1 MKGLTRILHELSELS
16 VSETHAIC
24 GLRIFVAVSFLAVS
38 PITSAQTL
46 DELARIVREAALS
59 ETRINQEREA
69 NFVTQRDKQQDLLAQ
84 ARRELAT
91 ENARSDRL
99 RGEYDKNEK
108 SLADLETTLTERMG
122 SLGELFGVVRQ
133 ASGDIQ
139 AALDDSMVTAQLPG
153 RTQFLSD
160 LAQRRELPTVAELR
174 QLWSA
179 MVTEIAESGKVVKFT
194 ATVERTNGEK
204 QELEIIRLGVFNAV
218 SGGQFLDWDT
228 SKSRVNLIEL
238 ARQPA
243 ARFSSMAREL
253 QGTAAGGVV
262 AFPVDFTRGQI
273 LRAVVQS
280 KTPIERIREDGGV
293 VGYVIIGL
301 GLFGLLLCLWKSFSL
316 YTTGGKMSHQLNSE
330 AADKSNPLGRVLA
343 VYADNPDTDIETLE
357 LKLDEAILRET
368 APIETGLGFIKV
380 LYVVAPL
387 LGLLGTVVGMIG
399 TFQMITLFGT
409 GDPRMMAGGISTALV
424 TTVLGLVVAI
434 PLTLLHSFLQG
445 KAKTL
450 IQVLEEQAAG
460 LIARLAE
467 SRV

>member
-1 MKGLTRILHELSELS
+1 MKKPG
-16 VSETHAIC
+16 
-24 GLRIFVAVSFLAVS
+24 IFAVTTFLAAVLAA
-38 PITSAQTL
+38 PPVASAQTL
-46 DELARIVREAALS
+46 DELARIVREAAQS
-59 ETRINQEREA
+59 ETRINQQREA
-69 NFVTQRDKQQDLLAQ
+69 SFVKERDEQQNLLAR
-84 ARRELAT
+84 ARQELAT

-99 RGEYDKNEK
+99 RDEYDRNER
-108 SLADLETTLTERMG
+108 SLAELETTLAERMG
-122 SLGELFGVVRQ
+122 NLGELFGVVRQ
-133 ASGDIQ
+133 ASGDVQ
-139 AALDDSMVTAQLPG
+139 AALDDSMVTAQMPG

-160 LAQRRELPTVAELR
+160 LAQRRELPTVPELR
-174 QLWSA
+174 RLWSA

-194 ATVERTNGEK
+194 ATVERTSGEK
-204 QELEIIRLGVFNAV
+204 QDLEIIRLGVFNAV
-218 SGGQFLDWDT
+218 SDGQFLDWDT

-243 ARFSSMAREL
+243 ARFKSMARNL
-253 QGTAAGGVV
+253 QSAAPGEVTG
-262 AFPVDFTRGQI
+262 FSVDFTRGQI

-280 KTPIERIREDGGV
+280 KTPVERIREDGGA

-301 GLFGLLLCLWKSFSL
+301 GLFGLLLCLWKIFSL
-316 YTTGGKMSHQLNSE
+316 YTTGGKMSRQLRSE
-330 AADKSNPLGRVLA
+330 TADKTNPLGRVLG
-343 VYADNPDTDIETLE
+343 VYSDNPDTDIETLE

-368 APIETGLGFIKV
+368 APIELGLSFIKV